1 MRWLRIVHRVLLAVP
16 VALGV
21 AVLAFFSL
29 HLLPGDPVEIMLGDT
44 NSSAA
49 TIRAAQH
56 ELHLDQPL
64 PVQLELFFAQL
75 ARGDLGTSI
84 VQHRPAAALIAG
96 ALPATIELTAATIV
110 IAVLIAVPMGLAS
123 ALRPRSWI
131 DRAVLSTSLLG
142 ASMPAFWFGLL
153 LILFFGVNARL
164 LPTSGQIDPTI
175 AVPPATGFL
184 LVDGLLAGSGAALAS
199 VLRHLLMPALTLGVV
214 FAAVLARTVRS
225 SMIEV
230 LRRRYV
236 TTARAKGLPET
247 AVVIKHALRN
257 ALIPAITVAGLQI
270 GELLGGNMIVETVF
284 AWPGLGRLVVNSI
297 FARDYVV
304 VQAAVMLYAITYV
317 AANLAVDIAYTVLDP
332 QMDVA

>member
-1 MRWLRIVHRVLLAVP
+1 MRLLRIVHRLLLAVP

-21 AVLAFFSL
+21 AVLAFLSL
-29 HLLPGDPVEIMLGDT
+29 HLLPGDPVQIMLGDT
-44 NSSAA
+44 ASSAA
-49 TIRAAQH
+49 TIKTVRH

-64 PVQLELFFAQL
+64 GAQLGLFFAGL
-75 ARGDLGTSI
+75 AHGNLGTSI
-84 VQHRPAAALIAG
+84 VQNRPVAALIAD

-110 IAVLIAVPMGLAS
+110 IAVLIAVPMGLVS
-123 ALRPRSWI
+123 ALRPRSLI

-153 LILFFGVNARL
+153 LILFFAVNARL

-175 AVPPATGFL
+175 GVAPVTGFL
-184 LVDGLLAGSGAALAS
+184 LIDAVLARNGAAVAS
-199 VLRHLLMPALTLGVV
+199 VLRHLLLPALTLGVV

-225 SMIEV
+225 SMIDA
-230 LRRRYV
+230 LHRQYV

-297 FARDYVV
+297 FARDYLV
-304 VQAAVMLYAITYV
+304 VQAAVMLYALTYV
-317 AANLAVDIAYTVLDP
+317 AANLAVDVAYTVLDP
-332 QMDVA
+332 QMDVT

>member
-1 MRWLRIVHRVLLAVP
+1 
-16 VALGV
+16 
-21 AVLAFFSL
+21 
-29 HLLPGDPVEIMLGDT
+29 MLGDT
-44 NSSAA
+44 TSSAA
-49 TIRAAQH
+49 TIRAVQH

-64 PVQLELFFAQL
+64 HVQLALFFGQL
-75 ARGDLGTSI
+75 ARGDLGASI
-84 VQHRPAAALIAG
+84 VQHRPVAALIAD
-96 ALPATIELTAATIV
+96 ALPATIELTVATIV
-110 IAVLIAVPMGLAS
+110 VAVLIAVPMGLLS

-153 LILFFGVNARL
+153 LILFFAVNARL
-164 LPTSGQIDPTI
+164 LPTSGQIDPAI
-175 AVPPATGFL
+175 AVPPVTGFL
-184 LVDGLLAGSGAALAS
+184 LVDSLLAGNGAAVAS

-225 SMIEV
+225 SMIDI
-230 LRRRYV
+230 LRRQYV

-257 ALIPAITVAGLQI
+257 ALIPAVTVAGLQI

-297 FARDYVV
+297 FARDYLV
-304 VQAAVMLYAITYV
+304 VQAAVMLYALTYV
-317 AANLAVDIAYTVLDP
+317 AANLAVDVAYTVLDP
-332 QMDVA
+332 QMDVT

>member
-1 MRWLRIVHRVLLAVP
+1 MRWLRILQRVLLAVP

-29 HLLPGDPVEIMLGDT
+29 RLLPGDPVQIMLGDT
-44 NSSAA
+44 NTSAA
-49 TIRAAQH
+49 VIRSVQH

-64 PVQLELFFAQL
+64 HVQLLLFFGGL
-75 ARGDLGTSI
+75 AHGDLGTSI
-84 VQHRPAAALIAG
+84 VQHRPVAALIG
-96 ALPATIELTAATIV
+96 DALPATVELTAATIV
-110 IAVLIAVPMGLAS
+110 IAVLIAVPLGLVS

-131 DRAVLSTSLLG
+131 DRTVLSTSLLG

-153 LILFFGVNARL
+153 LILFLAVNARV
-164 LPTSGQIDPTI
+164 LPTSGQIDPAI
-175 AVPPATGFL
+175 GVRPVTGL
-184 LVDGLLAGSGAALAS
+184 LILDSLLAGDVAALRS
-199 VLRHLLMPALTLGVV
+199 VLLHLLLPALTLGVV
-214 FAAVLARTVRS
+214 FAAVLARTIRS
-225 SMIEV
+225 SMIEA
-230 LRRRYV
+230 LHRQYV

-284 AWPGLGRLVVNSI
+284 GWPGVGRLVVNSI

-317 AANLAVDIAYTVLDP
+317 TANLAVDVAYTFLDP
-332 QMDVA
+332 QLELS

>member
-1 MRWLRIVHRVLLAVP
+1 MRLLRIVHRLLLAVP

-21 AVLAFFSL
+21 AVLAFLSL
-29 HLLPGDPVEIMLGDT
+29 HLLPGDPVQIMLGDT
-44 NSSAA
+44 ASSAA
-49 TIRAAQH
+49 TIQTVRH

-64 PVQLELFFAQL
+64 GTQLELFFAGL
-75 ARGDLGTSI
+75 AHGNLGTSI
-84 VQHRPAAALIAG
+84 VQNRPVAALIAD

-110 IAVLIAVPMGLAS
+110 IAVLIAVPMGLVS
-123 ALRPRSWI
+123 ALRPRSLI

-153 LILFFGVNARL
+153 LILFFAVNARL
-164 LPTSGQIDPTI
+164 LPTSGQLDPTI
-175 AVPPATGFL
+175 GVAPVTGFV
-184 LVDGLLAGSGAALAS
+184 LVDAALAHNGAAVAS
-199 VLRHLLMPALTLGVV
+199 ALRHLLLPALTLGVV

-225 SMIEV
+225 SMIDA
-230 LRRRYV
+230 LHRQYV

-297 FARDYVV
+297 FARDYLV
-304 VQAAVMLYAITYV
+304 VQAAVMLYALTYV
-317 AANLAVDIAYTVLDP
+317 AANLAVDVAYTVLDP
-332 QMDVA
+332 QMDVT

>member
-29 HLLPGDPVEIMLGDT
+29 HLLPGDPVQIMLGDT
-44 NSSAA
+44 ATSAA
-49 TIRAAQH
+49 TIRAVQH
-56 ELHLDQPL
+56 ELHLDRPL
-64 PVQLELFFAQL
+64 HVQLAFFLAQL
-75 ARGDLGTSI
+75 AHGDLGTSI
-84 VQHRPAAALIAG
+84 VQQRPVAALIAQ
-96 ALPATIELTAATIV
+96 ALPATIELTVATIV
-110 IAVLIAVPMGLAS
+110 IAVVIAVPMGLAS

-131 DRAVLSTSLLG
+131 DRTVLSTSLLG

-153 LILFFGVNARL
+153 LILFFAVNARL

-175 AVPPATGFL
+175 GVPAVTGFL
-184 LVDGLLAGSGAALAS
+184 LVDSLLAGNGAAVAS
-199 VLRHLLMPALTLGVV
+199 VLRHLVLPALTLGVV

-230 LRRRYV
+230 LQRQYV

-297 FARDYVV
+297 FARDYLV

-317 AANLAVDIAYTVLDP
+317 AASLAVDVAYTVLDP
-332 QMDVA
+332 QMDVT

>member
-1 MRWLRIVHRVLLAVP
+1 
-16 VALGV
+16 
-21 AVLAFFSL
+21 VLAFFSL
-29 HLLPGDPVEIMLGDT
+29 HLLPGDPVQIMLGDT
-44 NSSAA
+44 NTSAA
-49 TIRAAQH
+49 TIRAVQH
-56 ELHLDQPL
+56 ELHLDRPL
-64 PVQLELFFAQL
+64 HVQLALFFAQL
-75 ARGDLGTSI
+75 AHGDLGTSI
-84 VQHRPAAALIAG
+84 VQHRPVAALIAE
-96 ALPATIELTAATIV
+96 ALPATIELTVATIV

-153 LILFFGVNARL
+153 LILFFAVNTRL
-164 LPTSGQIDPTI
+164 LPTSGQIDPTL
-175 AVPPATGFL
+175 AVRPVTGFL
-184 LVDGLLAGSGAALAS
+184 LVDSALAGDGRAVAS

-230 LRRRYV
+230 LHRQYV
-236 TTARAKGLPET
+236 TTARAKGLPEA

-297 FARDYVV
+297 FARDYLV

-317 AANLAVDIAYTVLDP
+317 AANLAVDVAYTALDP
-332 QMDVA
+332 QMDVT

>member
-1 MRWLRIVHRVLLAVP
+1 MHWLRIVHRVLLAVP

-230 LRRRYV
+230 LHRRYV

>member
-1 MRWLRIVHRVLLAVP
+1 MRWLRILHRVLLAIP

-29 HLLPGDPVEIMLGDT
+29 HLLPGDPVQIMLGDT
-44 NSSAA
+44 TSSAA
-49 TIRAAQH
+49 LIRSVQH

-64 PVQLELFFAQL
+64 HVQLVLFLTQL
-75 ARGDLGTSI
+75 AHGDLGTSI
-84 VQHRPAAALIAG
+84 VQHRPVAALIAE

-110 IAVLIAVPMGLAS
+110 IAVSIAVPLGLVS
-123 ALRPRSWI
+123 ALKPGSWV

-153 LILFFGVNARL
+153 LILFFAVNGRL
-164 LPTSGQIDPTI
+164 LPTSGQIDPAI
-175 AVPPATGFL
+175 GVPPVTGFL
-184 LVDGLLAGSGAALAS
+184 LVDSLLAANGAAVAS
-199 VLRHLLMPALTLGVV
+199 VLRHLVMPALTLGVV
-214 FAAVLARTVRS
+214 FAAVLARTIRS
-225 SMIEV
+225 SMIEA
-230 LRRRYV
+230 LHRQYV
-236 TTARAKGLPET
+236 TTARAKGLSEA

-297 FARDYVV
+297 FARDYLV

-317 AANLAVDIAYTVLDP
+317 AANLAVDVAYTMLDP
-332 QMDVA
+332 QMEVA

>member
-230 LRRRYV
+230 LHRRYV